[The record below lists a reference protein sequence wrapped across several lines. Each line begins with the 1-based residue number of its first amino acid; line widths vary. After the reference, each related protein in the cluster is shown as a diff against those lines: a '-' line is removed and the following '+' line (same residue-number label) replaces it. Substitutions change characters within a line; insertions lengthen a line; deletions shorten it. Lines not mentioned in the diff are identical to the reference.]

1 LHYYTIYAIILIV
14 TYIKQKMTKNIK
26 QTIFVNALIHNA
38 SQQVLVVRR
47 SLNDHFLPGYLEL
60 PGGRVGAGEPLESAL
75 IRKLKDELNVA
86 GSVPMYFASIA
97 RTNSRGPY
105 VRAVFEV
112 AYNQSVPVQLSGAHN
127 EYVWIDYSQ
136 IPDEKITT
144 DAKRVLEQYLGT
156 YKNYSN
162 EEKNTTLSIFTDGGS
177 RGNPGPSAS
186 AYIIY
191 NKHNEILESGGSYIG
206 ITSNNL
212 AEYTAVLLGL
222 KAALRFAGAQDS
234 ILFHIDSL
242 LVVNQMNGLY
252 KIKNR
257 ELWPINQQIRE
268 LMKEFKQVRFTH
280 IPRENNTTADA
291 KVNEILDAHSSQP

>member
-1 LHYYTIYAIILIV
+1 MA
-14 TYIKQKMTKNIK
+14 KNIK

-47 SLNDHFLPGYLEL
+47 SLKDHFLPGYLEL
-60 PGGRVGAGEPLESAL
+60 PGGRVEVGESLEAAL
-75 IRKLKDELNVA
+75 VRKLKDELHIT
-86 GSVPMYFASIA
+86 GKLPLYFTSIA
-97 RTNSRGPY
+97 RTSSRGPY
-105 VRAVFEV
+105 TRAVFEV
-112 AYNQSVPVQLSGAHN
+112 AYNHSVPMQLSSAHN
-127 EYVWIDYSQ
+127 EYIWVDYSQ
-136 IPDEKITT
+136 IPNEKITT
-144 DAKRVLEQYLGT
+144 DARRVLEQYLGT
-156 YKNYSN
+156 HKEYSN

-206 ITSNNL
+206 ITSNNQ

-222 KAALRFAGAQDS
+222 KAARKFAAVDDAV
-234 ILFHIDSL
+234 LFHIDSL

-268 LMKEFKQVRFTH
+268 LMKDFKQVRFTH
-280 IPRENNTTADA
+280 IPRENNIAADA
-291 KVNEILDAHSSQP
+291 KVNEILDAHSG